1 MIRGRITTL
10 IFACICLALVC
21 VAASA
26 RAQSDAGATAE
37 ANPAIDAVDASV
49 HPEVDGQPHE
59 PTAEEGS
66 RERPTAS
73 HAVTR
78 SPASVTW
85 PAHPDISKPTTDHK
99 DGPPRGSLSSFR
111 PEKESEQPSAS
122 QPKPPA
128 SSGSAKNSNNNDNS
142 GRGQRS
148 ILAPPSPYHPL
159 SGNPKPSSVRRTTLP
174 TVPDADQT
182 PALGNTFGRSALG
195 LTTRSSLVPKGDRF
209 KHEDQKSRKRHAPR
223 AAKPVIPNP
232 TKSSSSIRLSD
243 RHTALSLSSK

>member
-1 MIRGRITTL
+1 MIRGRITTF

-66 RERPTAS
+66 RDRLTAS
-73 HAVTR
+73 HAAKR
-78 SPASVTW
+78 SPASVAW
-85 PAHPDISKPTTDHK
+85 PAHVDISTTSTDNK
-99 DGPPRGSLSSFR
+99 GGPPRGGLSSFR
-111 PEKESEQPSAS
+111 PEGGSEQPSAS
-122 QPKPPA
+122 QPKLPA
-128 SSGSAKNSNNNDNS
+128 TSGSAKNSNNNDNS
-142 GRGQRS
+142 GRGQRIFLDAS
-148 ILAPPSPYHPL
+148 SPYHPW

-182 PALGNTFGRSALG
+182 PALGTTFGRPASRF
-195 LTTRSSLVPKGDRF
+195 TTRSSSFPGGDRF
-209 KHEDQKSRKRHAPR
+209 KHEDQKSGKRHAPR
-223 AAKPVIPNP
+223 ATKPVIPNP
-232 TKSSSSIRLSD
+232 TKSSSSIRPSD
-243 RHTALSLSSK
+243 RHTALALSSK